1 MNHLNTHTN
10 HPIIQREQS
19 YVLDRK
25 LLAVHSEDRDVKKWP
40 NSNRFE
46 VRLPEPIKNIQ
57 SMRLINVSIPNNLYT
72 FTNNYQ
78 NTKITFTINPSDW
91 PTGSPHVD
99 IENKLA
105 LEKVLTVTIDEGSYT
120 PTEMANM
127 MTNKLNEAVTTYL
140 KTDHTNSFTPA
151 NSSAQVVDYTYTY
164 FKVKYNTVT
173 KKFIFGNRFDN
184 FQITSKTK
192 ITYTVTDCEQKVVYN
207 QYTKWGLPYYL
218 GFEKADVSGVLLD
231 DSTGQTLG
239 QETSAWI
246 TPATDL
252 VTSNTKMF
260 IISAPKMASVYGEM
274 DLYMDMERYNNLSE
288 ISPYS
293 EATTNMYNN
302 DYRGMIK
309 NSFAK
314 IPLNVDSGTM
324 VTNSAGETL
333 ANMMTH
339 FTNPIECLQ
348 KLSFKFRL
356 HDGRLVDF
364 KDTNFNF
371 MLEFNCLLDEPAKQ
385 FNLRIPA
392 TIGF

>member
-46 VRLPEPIKNIQ
+46 VRLPEPVKNIQ
-57 SMRLINVSIPNNLYT
+57 SMRLISVSVPNNLYT

-78 NTKITFTINPSDW
+78 NTKMNFTISPSDW
-91 PTGSPHVD
+91 PVGSPHVE
-99 IENKLA
+99 IENKLK
-105 LEKVLTVTIDEGSYT
+105 LVWEFTFTIEEGSYK
-120 PTEMANM
+120 PDEMANM
-127 MTNKLNEAVTTYL
+127 LTNKMNEAVTTYL

-151 NSSAQVVDYTYTY
+151 NSTGQIVDYDYKY
-164 FKVKYNTVT
+164 FLVKYDTVT
-173 KKFIFGNRFDN
+173 RKFVFGNRFDN
-184 FQITSKTK
+184 FQLKNSTK
-192 ITYTVTDCEQKVVYN
+192 ITYTVTDCEQKVVFN

-218 GFEKADVSGVLLD
+218 GFQKTDVTGSLLD
-231 DSTGQTLG
+231 SSNGYRLG
-239 QETSAWI
+239 HETSSWL
-246 TPATDL
+246 TPATDADPN
-252 VTSNTKMF
+252 NTKVYYTT
-260 IISAPKMASVYGEM
+260 APKMSSIYGEM
-274 DLYMDMERYNNLSE
+274 DLYMDVDRYNSLSE
-288 ISPYS
+288 ISPYA

-314 IPLNVDSGTM
+314 IPLKNDSNDLT
-324 VTNSAGETL
+324 TNTAAEAL

-348 KLSFKFRL
+348 KLSFKFRF

-371 MLEFNCLLDEPAKQ
+371 LIEFNCLLDEPTKQ

-392 TIGF
+392 TIF